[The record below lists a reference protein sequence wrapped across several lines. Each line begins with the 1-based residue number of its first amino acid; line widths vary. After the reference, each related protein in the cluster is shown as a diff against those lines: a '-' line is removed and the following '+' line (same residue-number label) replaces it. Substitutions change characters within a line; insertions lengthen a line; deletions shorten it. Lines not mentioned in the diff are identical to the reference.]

1 MTTYTKATIITGTD
15 ERGNELALRSYPEGW
30 FDVYEERYIPTE
42 VAQQRIG
49 PNCVVRFGETAITGT
64 RWQRMGSPLE
74 LETER
79 IAELREPE
87 RPEAERQTAESDRD
101 LEWLDIGE
109 AVQVAYGEA
118 VAIAAEVRAR
128 QEEGRKELL
137 DLWELEA
144 RDAEAGTRFS
154 VSGGEVEE
162 R

>member
-1 MTTYTKATIITGTD
+1 MTTYTQAIIVTGTD

-30 FDVYEERYIPTE
+30 FDVYEERYIPAE

-87 RPEAERQTAESDRD
+87 RPEAERQTAETTRIED
-101 LEWLDIGE
+101 WLVGE
-109 AVQVAYGEA
+109 QVAAAYGEA
-118 VAIAAEVRAR
+118 MGWVAELRAQQEV
-128 QEEGRKELL
+128 GRKELL
-137 DLWELEA
+137 ANWDAEA
-144 RDAEAGTRFS
+144 RDAEAGARFS
-154 VSGGEVEE
+154 VSGGEVQE

>member
-1 MTTYTKATIITGTD
+1 MTTYTKAIIVTGTD

-30 FDVYEERYIPTE
+30 FDVYEERFIPAE

-64 RWQRMGSPLE
+64 RWQRMGSPME

-87 RPEAERQTAESDRD
+87 RPEAERQTAESYRD
-101 LEWLDIGE
+101 LSWLGVGE
-109 AVQVAYGEA
+109 QVQIAYGEA
-118 VAIAAEVRAR
+118 MGWVAELRAQQEV
-128 QEEGRKELL
+128 GRKITLEC
-137 DLWELEA
+137 WEAEA

-154 VSGGEVEE
+154 VSGGEVLEY
-162 R
+162 